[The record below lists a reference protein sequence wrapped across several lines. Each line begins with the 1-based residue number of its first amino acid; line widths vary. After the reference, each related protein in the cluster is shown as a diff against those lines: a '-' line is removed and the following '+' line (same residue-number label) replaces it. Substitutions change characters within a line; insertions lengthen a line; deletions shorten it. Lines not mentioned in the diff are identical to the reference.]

1 MRTRRSDVT
10 VSPFTVAI
18 TAVIGAWLAHGLE
31 YARVWGWDG
40 FATSASRQV
49 HTYMGPVGVVLLL
62 LAFVGVELGLRT
74 VRRLQ
79 RLVAGLSDGHVDPAA
94 AFPGG
99 RRFTVPITTLLSLVW
114 TLQLVVYV
122 AQENAELRA
131 LGVHQP
137 VLNVISG
144 VHLWAAG
151 VHLVVAGALLAVLW
165 LVHRPIAQLA
175 ELVREVVA
183 WLLAHPGR
191 RLAPERPAPAV
202 RSWTPVER
210 FGRQLWSRPPPPAV
224 TI

>member
-1 MRTRRSDVT
+1 M
-10 VSPFTVAI
+10 
-18 TAVIGAWLAHGLE
+18 
-31 YARVWGWDG
+31 
-40 FATSASRQV
+40 
-49 HTYMGPVGVVLLL
+49 
-62 LAFVGVELGLRT
+62 
-74 VRRLQ
+74 
-79 RLVAGLSDGHVDPAA
+79 
-94 AFPGG
+94 
-99 RRFTVPITTLLSLVW
+99 PITTLLSLVW

-151 VHLVVAGALLAVLW
+151 AHLLVAGALLAVLW
-165 LVHRPIAQLA
+165 LVHRPVAQLA

-191 RLAPERPAPAV
+191 RLAPARRAPAV

-210 FGRQLWSRPPPPAV
+210 FGRQLWSRPPPAALQGVVHGVGRLRGGTLSESAFPVPQRTAKYCADSSSSHAFSFRRARFMIRTTMLRDPILILSGTNRPNSHALKV
-224 TI
+224 ARVLERK